1 MAKALI
7 VGAGAIGRGYL
18 PWELKSFDLTFYDA
32 NDDLIQRLK
41 KNRGYNTF
49 MSFDSHLEKY
59 HVNNASFESSIKD
72 INLENFDI
80 AIICVGPRNLK
91 YLPLDLGSLKCPIYS
106 LENDSATVYEL
117 RNLLN
122 KSNIYFGVPD
132 VITSLTA
139 SPENLKDDINS
150 LHTENGVLYLEDHGD
165 ISQDLKELMPGVEW
179 ISKKRMIKEWDAKLY
194 IHNTPHCIAAFYGYL
209 NNCEYVHDALAID
222 SVKLKLNGVV
232 DEVLQT
238 LKILTNHDH
247 DFLEWY
253 AKKEISR
260 FSNKL
265 LYDPVKR
272 VARQP
277 LRKLES
283 GGRLVGILKLAL
295 EAGVMPINLA
305 NGIAASLKYDLE
317 EDQDSI
323 YLKNID
329 TMGIEAFLSFMVRV
343 EPSSVEGKLIVS
355 AYKNFKT

>member
-1 MAKALI
+1 MAQALI
-7 VGAGAIGRGYL
+7 IGAGAIGRGYL
-18 PWELKSFDLTFYDA
+18 PWELKNFELTFYDS
-32 NDDLIQRLK
+32 NSKLIQSLQENK
-41 KNRGYNTF
+41 GYNTF
-49 MSFDSHLEKY
+49 MSFDTYLEKY
-59 HVNNASFESSIKD
+59 FVENANYQDSITN
-72 INLENFDI
+72 INFDDFDI

-91 YLPLDLGSLKCPIYS
+91 YLPLEFERLKCPIYS

-117 RNLLN
+117 RKLLN
-122 KSNIYFGVPD
+122 KTNIYFGVPD

-165 ISQDLKELMPGVEW
+165 IPNKLKDLMPSVEW
-179 ISKKRMIKEWDAKLY
+179 VSKERMIKEWDAKLY

-209 NNCEYVHDALAID
+209 HDCEYVHDALAID
-222 SVKLKLNGVV
+222 SVKLKLSGIV

-238 LKILTNHDH
+238 LKIITNHDH

-253 AKKEISR
+253 AEKEISR

-277 LRKLES
+277 LRKLAP

-305 NGIAASLKYDLE
+305 YGIAASMKYDLE
-317 EDQDSI
+317 SDEDSI
-323 YLKNID
+323 FIKNID
-329 TMGIEAFLSFMVRV
+329 AIGIEAFLSFMVRV
-343 EPSSVEGKLIVS
+343 DPTSIEGKLIVN
-355 AYKNFKT
+355 AYKNFKK

>member
-1 MAKALI
+1 MAEALI

-18 PWELKSFDLTFYDA
+18 PWELKNFELTFLDS
-32 NDDLIQRLK
+32 NKDLIKSLK
-41 KNRGYNTF
+41 ENCGYNTF
-49 MSFDSHLEKY
+49 MSYDTHLEKY
-59 HVNNASFESSIKD
+59 KVDNAEFVSSISD
-72 INLENFDI
+72 INLDNFDI

-91 YLPLDLGSLKCPIYS
+91 YLPRELGQLKCPIYS
-106 LENDSATVYEL
+106 LENDSETVFEL
-117 RNLLN
+117 RDLFD
-122 KSNIYFGVPD
+122 KADIYFGVPD

-139 SPENLKDDINS
+139 SPENIKDDVNA

-165 ISQDLKELMPGVEW
+165 IKRELKDLMPKVEW
-179 ISKKRMIKEWDAKLY
+179 ISKERMIKEWDAKLY

-253 AKKEISR
+253 AEKEISR

-277 LRKLES
+277 LRKLAP
-283 GGRLVGILKLAL
+283 GGRLVGILKLCL
-295 EAGVMPINLA
+295 QAGVMPINLA
-305 NGIAASLKYDLE
+305 NGIAASLKYDF
-317 EDQDSI
+317 EDDEDSV
-323 YLKNID
+323 YLKNINYI
-329 TMGIEAFLSFMVRV
+329 GIEAFLSFMIKVN
-343 EPSSVEGKLIVS
+343 PNSIEGEWIIN
-355 AYKNFKT
+355 AYKNFKS

>member
-18 PWELKSFDLTFYDA
+18 PWELKNFELTFFDT
-32 NDDLIQRLK
+32 NTNLIDSLK
-41 KNRGYNTF
+41 ESGGYKTF
-49 MSFDSHLEKY
+49 MSFGTHLENY
-59 HVNNASFESSIKD
+59 YVNNANFENSIKN
-72 INLENFDI
+72 INLDNFDI
-80 AIICVGPRNLK
+80 AIVCVGPRNLK
-91 YLPLDLGSLKCPIYS
+91 YLPIELGTIKCPMYS

-117 RNLLN
+117 RHLLN
-122 KSNIYFGVPD
+122 KTNIYFGVPD

-139 SPENLKDDINS
+139 SPENLKEDINS

-165 ISQDLKELMPGVEW
+165 IPEKLKDLMPEVEW
-179 ISKKRMIKEWDAKLY
+179 VSKERMIKEWDAKLY

-209 NNCEYVHDALAID
+209 HDCEYVHDALAID
-222 SVKLKLNGVV
+222 SVKLKLGGVV

-253 AKKEISR
+253 AEKEIAR

-277 LRKLES
+277 LRKLAP

-305 NGIAASLKYDLE
+305 YGIAASIKYTF
-317 EDQDSI
+317 EDDEDSI
-323 YLKNID
+323 YTRNID
-329 TMGIEAFLSFMVRV
+329 TIGIEAFLSYMVRV
-343 EPSSVEGKLIVS
+343 NPSSVEGKLIIN
-355 AYKNFKT
+355 AYKNFKL